1 MRAHLA
7 TRRPAGLPCSSTP
20 LGAFA
25 RSIRHARLVVWRSAM
40 NSVPASDPA
49 VVRTPPI
56 NLRTRTEIEDEV
68 RRRVEAER
76 QRLRDLARLQQDEVQ
91 HFRRPMERPFTAA
104 ERDNVTILIGGLTW
118 KHDALL
124 KAAFE
129 SAGYRVQVMP
139 MPDVAAFQL
148 GKEYGNNGQCNPT
161 YFMVGHLI
169 KFLQGLESQGMA
181 RRDIIDRY
189 VFFTAGS
196 CGPCRFGMYESEYRL
211 AVQNAGFDGFRVL
224 LFQQT
229 DGIKAASG
237 EPGLKFTVDFGMAT
251 FNALNLGDVLNDV
264 AYQIRPFEVRSGE
277 TDRVIDESMEM
288 LTTRLRDR
296 RTTDVSHRLP
306 AALRAKLAQ
315 RKALKDWTDS
325 LGKIHEH
332 LYGRYTARMLHD
344 VREQLASVEVDRL
357 RVKPVVKVTGEFW
370 AQTTEGDGNF
380 RMFSFLEREGAQVMV
395 EPIGT
400 WVMYML
406 WLAKATHAERRMVTA
421 KPRGA
426 WELRGRLGDALG
438 FHGKQTSFDAGR
450 AFYMRQYARTVDAL
464 GGIAHPLLRL
474 EDLAKLAA
482 PYYNV
487 FAKGGEGHM
496 EVAKNIYYTVHKKC
510 HMVLSLK
517 PFGCMPSTQSDGVQ
531 SAVMSHFKD
540 MIFLPIETSGEG
552 EVNAHSRVQMA
563 LGEARAKARAEFQQ
577 VLESTGRQ
585 LDDIKE
591 YVATHRE
598 LRSPFYH
605 VPVTAGVTGTAASF
619 VLHVSKRMR
628 RGR

>member
-1 MRAHLA
+1 
-7 TRRPAGLPCSSTP
+7 
-20 LGAFA
+20 
-25 RSIRHARLVVWRSAM
+25 
-40 NSVPASDPA
+40 
-49 VVRTPPI
+49 
-56 NLRTRTEIEDEV
+56 
-68 RRRVEAER
+68 
-76 QRLRDLARLQQDEVQ
+76 
-91 HFRRPMERPFTAA
+91 
-104 ERDNVTILIGGLTW
+104 
-118 KHDALL
+118 
-124 KAAFE
+124 
-129 SAGYRVQVMP
+129 
-139 MPDVAAFQL
+139 
-148 GKEYGNNGQCNPT
+148 
-161 YFMVGHLI
+161 
-169 KFLQGLESQGMA
+169 
-181 RRDIIDRY
+181 
-189 VFFTAGS
+189 
-196 CGPCRFGMYESEYRL
+196 MYEAEYRL

-264 AYQIRPFEVRSGE
+264 TYQIRPFEVREGE
-277 TDRVIDESMEM
+277 TDRAVNECMDL
-288 LTTRLRDR
+288 LTSRLRER
-296 RTTDVSHRLP
+296 RTDDVIERLP
-306 AALRAKLAQ
+306 AALATRLKQ
-315 RKALKDWTDS
+315 RKALKDWTNS
-325 LGKIHEH
+325 LGKVREH
-332 LYGRYTARMLHD
+332 LYGDYTERMLAD
-344 VREQLASVEVDRL
+344 VRDRLGAVEVDRL

-406 WLAKATHAERRMVTA
+406 WLAKATHAERRAVTSRR
-421 KPRGA
+421 PGG
-426 WELRGRLGDALG
+426 WDLRGRLGEAIA
-438 FHGKQTSFDAGR
+438 FRGKQASFDAGR
-450 AFYMRQYARTVDAL
+450 RFYMRQYRRIVDAL
-464 GGIAHPLLRL
+464 GGIAHPLLKL
-474 EDLAKLAA
+474 EDLAALAA

-563 LGEARAKARAEFQQ
+563 LGEARAKARLEFQAA
-577 VLESTGRQ
+577 LDGTGRR
-585 LDDIKE
+585 LDDIRE

-598 LRSPFYH
+598 LRSPYH
-605 VPVTAGVTGTAASF
+605 RVPTRPGIIGTAANF
-619 VLHVSKRMR
+619 VLHVNGRMNRDR
-628 RGR
+628 RRTVSLSSAPRRTGVPAA

>member
-1 MRAHLA
+1 MNPVTPSHPGPV
-7 TRRPAGLPCSSTP
+7 RPSLT
-20 LGAFA
+20 L
-25 RSIRHARLVVWRSAM
+25 RSRK
-40 NSVPASDPA
+40 D
-49 VVRTPPI
+49 
-56 NLRTRTEIEDEV
+56 IEDEV
-68 RRRVEAER
+68 RRQVAAER
-76 QRLRDLARLQQDEVQ
+76 QRLLDFATQEREVVR
-91 HFRRPMERPFTAA
+91 HFRRPAERPFTAA
-104 ERDNVTILIGGLTW
+104 ERDRVTILIGGLTG

-124 KAAFE
+124 KSAFE

-139 MPDVAAFQL
+139 VPDVAAFQL

-169 KFLQGLESQGMA
+169 KFLQGLESHGMS
-181 RRDIIDRY
+181 RQDIIDRY

-196 CGPCRFGMYESEYRL
+196 CGPCRFGMYEAEYRL

-264 AYQIRPFEVRSGE
+264 AYQIRPFEVRHGH
-277 TDRVIDESMEM
+277 TDRVMSDCMEL
-288 LTTRLRDR
+288 LTKGLRDR
-296 RTTDVSHRLP
+296 RTHDILDGLP
-306 AALRAKLAQ
+306 AALSTRLARQ
-315 RKALKDWTDS
+315 KNLKDWTNA
-325 LGKIHEH
+325 LGKVRDH
-332 LYGRYTARMLHD
+332 LYGDYTRRMLAD
-344 VREQLASVEVDRL
+344 VRDALDTVEVDRL

-406 WLAKATHAERRMVTA
+406 WLAQATHAERRSVIS
-421 KPRGA
+421 PRRGR
-426 WELRGRLGDALG
+426 WELGGRLGDTLA
-438 FHGKQTSFDAGR
+438 FCGKQASFTVGR
-450 AFYMRQYARTVDAL
+450 RFYMRQHRRIVDAL
-464 GGIAHPLLRL
+464 GGIAHPLLKL
-474 EDLAKLAA
+474 EDLAALAA

-563 LGEARAKARAEFQQ
+563 LGEARAKARIEFQQ
-577 VLESTGRQ
+577 VLEATGRR
-585 LDDIKE
+585 LEDIKE
-591 YVATHRE
+591 YVASHRE
-598 LRSPFYH
+598 LRSPFHH
-605 VPVTAGVTGTAASF
+605 VPQHAEVTGTAANF
-619 VLHVSKRMR
+619 VLHVSTLMNR
-628 RGR
+628 RRRRLVRLPVAQRRTSFSAAR

>member
-1 MRAHLA
+1 
-7 TRRPAGLPCSSTP
+7 
-20 LGAFA
+20 
-25 RSIRHARLVVWRSAM
+25 M
-40 NSVPASDPA
+40 NSVPASDPSDTH
-49 VVRTPPI
+49 TPLLTI
-56 NLRTRTEIEDEV
+56 KSRADIEREV

-76 QRLRDLARLQQDEVQ
+76 QRLLEISTRERDAVQ
-91 HFRRPMERPFTAA
+91 HFRRPAERPFTAA
-104 ERDNVTILIGGLTW
+104 ERDRVTILIGGLTW

-124 KAAFE
+124 RAAFE
-129 SAGYRVQVMP
+129 SAGYRVEVMP
-139 MPDVAAFQL
+139 TPDVAAFQL
-148 GKEYGNNGQCNPT
+148 GKEFGNNGQCNPT

-169 KFLQGLESQGMA
+169 KFLQGLESHGMP
-181 RRDIIDRY
+181 RQDIIDRY

-196 CGPCRFGMYESEYRL
+196 CGPCRFGMYEAEYRL

-237 EPGLKFTVDFGMAT
+237 EPGLKFTVDFAMAS

-264 AYQIRPFEVRSGE
+264 TYQIRPFEVRQGE
-277 TDRVIDESMEM
+277 TDRVVNECMEL
-288 LTTRLRDR
+288 LTTKLRER
-296 RTTDVSHRLP
+296 KTHDVVDRLP
-306 AALRAKLAQ
+306 AALRGRIAG
-315 RKALKDWTDS
+315 RKALNDWS
-325 LGKIHEH
+325 NALGKIQDH
-332 LYGRYTARMLHD
+332 LYGSYTNRMLAE
-344 VREQLASVEVDRL
+344 VRDRLAAVEVDRL

-406 WLAKATHAERRMVTA
+406 WLAKATHAERRAITA
-421 KPRGA
+421 PRRRPWDVRA
-426 WELRGRLGDALG
+426 RFTDALA
-438 FHGKQTSFDAGR
+438 FHAKQASFDAGR
-450 AFYMRQYARTVDAL
+450 RFYMRQYRRVGDAL
-464 GGIAHPLLRL
+464 GATAHSLLKL
-474 EDLAKLAA
+474 EDLAALAA

-563 LGEARAKARAEFQQ
+563 LGEARAKARLEFQEA
-577 VLESTGRQ
+577 LDSTGYQ

-591 YVATHRE
+591 YVAQHQE

-605 VPVTAGVTGTAASF
+605 VPLHEGITGTAANF
-619 VLHVSKRMR
+619 ALHVGARLDRDR
-628 RGR
+628 RRRLTRPFKAPAGARARASAIAG

>member
-1 MRAHLA
+1 MD
-7 TRRPAGLPCSSTP
+7 
-20 LGAFA
+20 
-25 RSIRHARLVVWRSAM
+25 SI
-40 NSVPASDPA
+40 PASDPA
-49 VVRTPPI
+49 ATHRPLTLRSRTD
-56 NLRTRTEIEDEV
+56 IEAEV

-76 QRLRDLARLQQDEVQ
+76 QRLLDLTRQEREAVQ
-91 HFRRPMERPFTAA
+91 HFRRPLERPFTAA
-104 ERDNVTILIGGLTW
+104 ERDRVTILIGGLTG

-139 MPDVAAFQL
+139 TPDVAAFQL

-169 KFLQGLESQGMA
+169 KFLQGLEAQGMS
-181 RRDIIDRY
+181 RQDIIDRY

-196 CGPCRFGMYESEYRL
+196 CGPCRFGMYEAEYRL
-211 AVQNAGFDGFRVL
+211 AVQNSGFDGFRVL

-264 AYQIRPFEVRSGE
+264 AYQIRPFEVRQGD
-277 TDRVIDESMEM
+277 TDKVVNECMD
-288 LTTRLRDR
+288 LFTTRLRER
-296 RTTDVSHRLP
+296 RTYDILDRLP
-306 AALRAKLAQ
+306 AAISARVS
-315 RKALKDWTDS
+315 RHKALKDWANA
-325 LGKIHEH
+325 LGKVRDH
-332 LYGRYTARMLHD
+332 LYGEYTNRMLQDVHD
-344 VREQLASVEVDRL
+344 ALATVEVDRL

-406 WLAKATHAERRMVTA
+406 WLAKATHQERRGIAT
-421 KPRGA
+421 PQRG
-426 WELRGRLGDALG
+426 LGRRLIDTLS
-438 FHGKQTSFDAGR
+438 FHGKQLSFDAGR
-450 AFYMRQYARTVDAL
+450 RFYMRQHGRLVDAL

-474 EDLAKLAA
+474 EDLAALAA

-563 LGEARAKARAEFQQ
+563 LGEARAKARVEFQQ
-577 VLESTGRQ
+577 ALESTGRP
-585 LDDIKE
+585 LDDIRE
-591 YVATHRE
+591 YVAAHRE
-598 LRSPFYH
+598 LRSPFYR
-605 VPVTAGVTGTAASF
+605 VPVHKGVTGTAANF
-619 VLHVSKRMR
+619 VLHVSARMDRDR
-628 RGR
+628 RRAVGSLATARRAGVSPAAGQALVQRFH

>member
-1 MRAHLA
+1 MH
-7 TRRPAGLPCSSTP
+7 
-20 LGAFA
+20 
-25 RSIRHARLVVWRSAM
+25 
-40 NSVPASDPA
+40 SVPASDPA
-49 VVRTPPI
+49 RPGTPLT
-56 NLRTRTEIEDEV
+56 LRARRDIEEEI
-68 RRRVEAER
+68 RRRVAAER
-76 QRLRDLARLQQDEVQ
+76 ERLLALNAAPSGDVR
-91 HFRRPMERPFTAA
+91 HFRRPVERPFTAA
-104 ERDNVTILIGGLTW
+104 ERDRVTILIGGLTV
-118 KHDALL
+118 KHDTLL

-129 SAGYRVQVMP
+129 SAGYRVEVMP
-139 MPDVAAFQL
+139 VPDVAAFQL

-169 KFLQGLESQGMA
+169 KFLQGLEAHGMP
-181 RRDIIDRY
+181 RQDIIDRY

-264 AYQIRPFEVRSGE
+264 AYQLRPFEVRAGE
-277 TDRVIDESMEM
+277 TDRVMGECVDLLVS
-288 LTTRLRDR
+288 RLRER
-296 RTTDVSHRLP
+296 RTTDVIDRLP
-306 AALRAKLAQ
+306 APLRERLI
-315 RKALKDWTDS
+315 RVRALKDWINS
-325 LGKIHEH
+325 LGKVHEH
-332 LYGRYTARMLHD
+332 LYGRYTASMLRD
-344 VREQLASVEVDRL
+344 VRDRLATIEVDRL

-380 RMFSFLEREGAQVMV
+380 RMFPFLEREGAQVMV

-406 WLAKATHAERRMVTA
+406 WLAKATHAERRAIVT
-421 KPRGA
+421 PQRGT
-426 WELRGRLGDALG
+426 WELGARLRDALG
-438 FHGKQTSFDAGR
+438 FHGKQASFAAGR
-450 AFYMRQYARTVDAL
+450 RFYMRQYRRVVEAL

-474 EDLAKLAA
+474 EDLAALAA

-496 EVAKNIYYTVHKKC
+496 EVAKNIYYTVHRKC

-577 VLESTGRQ
+577 ALESTGRR
-585 LDDIKE
+585 LDDIRE
-591 YVATHRE
+591 YVAVHPE
-598 LRSPFYH
+598 LRSPFLH
-605 VPVTAGVTGTAASF
+605 VPVRPGVAGTAANF
-619 VLHVSKRMR
+619 VLHVHQLMR
-628 RGR
+628 RDRRASVALSVRASGAEPAAG

>member
-1 MRAHLA
+1 
-7 TRRPAGLPCSSTP
+7 
-20 LGAFA
+20 
-25 RSIRHARLVVWRSAM
+25 M
-40 NSVPASDPA
+40 NSVPTSDPA
-49 VVRTPPI
+49 DTRTPVLP
-56 NLRTRTEIEDEV
+56 LRSRKDIEHEV

-76 QRLRDLARLQQDEVQ
+76 QRLAALATQEREAVR
-91 HFRRPMERPFTAA
+91 HFHRPVERPFTAA
-104 ERDNVTILIGGLTW
+104 ERDRVTILIGGLTW

-148 GKEYGNNGQCNPT
+148 GKEFGNNGQCNPT

-169 KFLQGLESQGMA
+169 KFLQGLESQGMP
-181 RRDIIDRY
+181 RQDIIDRY

-196 CGPCRFGMYESEYRL
+196 CGPCRFGMYEAEYRL

-264 AYQIRPFEVRSGE
+264 AYQIRPFEVRQGQA
-277 TDRVIDESMEM
+277 DRVVNECMEL
-288 LTTRLRDR
+288 LTSRLRER
-296 RTTDVSHRLP
+296 RTHDVVDRLP
-306 AALRAKLAQ
+306 AALRTHLVQ
-315 RKALKDWTDS
+315 RKALKDWTNS
-325 LGKIHEH
+325 LGKVRDH
-332 LYGRYTARMLHD
+332 LYGDYTARMLAE
-344 VREQLASVEVDRL
+344 VRDMLGTVEVDRL

-406 WLAKATHAERRMVTA
+406 WLARATHAERRAVTS
-421 KPRGA
+421 KRRGS
-426 WELRGRLGDALG
+426 WDLRGRLGDAMS
-438 FHGKQTSFDAGR
+438 FQAKQASFDAGR
-450 AFYMRQYARTVDAL
+450 RFYMRQHRRIVDAL
-464 GGIAHPLLRL
+464 GGVAHPLLKL
-474 EDLAKLAA
+474 EDLAALAA

-496 EVAKNIYYTVHKKC
+496 EVAKNIFYTVHKKC

-563 LGEARAKARAEFQQ
+563 LGEARAKARLEFQE
-577 VLESTGRQ
+577 VLASTGRK
-585 LDDIKE
+585 LDDIRE
-591 YVATHRE
+591 YVAATHE
-598 LRSPFYH
+598 LRNPFYH
-605 VPVTAGVTGTAASF
+605 VPAHPGVTGTAANF
-619 VLHVSKRMR
+619 VLHVSARMNRDQR
-628 RGR
+628 RVARLFSVPRRAGVSAAG

>member
-1 MRAHLA
+1 MQPVPTSDPRV
-7 TRRPAGLPCSSTP
+7 STP
-20 LGAFA
+20 LLTL
-25 RSIRHARLVVWRSAM
+25 RSRQ
-40 NSVPASDPA
+40 D
-49 VVRTPPI
+49 
-56 NLRTRTEIEDEV
+56 IEEEV

-76 QRLRDLARLQQDEVQ
+76 QRLLALTAHEREPAR
-91 HFRRPMERPFTAA
+91 HFHRPVERPFTAA
-104 ERDNVTILIGGLTW
+104 ERDGVTILIGGLTW

-139 MPDVAAFQL
+139 IPDVAAFQL

-169 KFLQGLESQGMA
+169 KFLQGLEAEGMP
-181 RRDIIDRY
+181 RQDIIDRY

-264 AYQIRPFEVRSGE
+264 AYQIRPFEVHQGE
-277 TDRVIDESMEM
+277 TDRVVNECMDL
-288 LTTRLRDR
+288 LTARLRERRTSDVLDRLPQGIATRL
-296 RTTDVSHRLP
+296 SQH
-306 AALRAKLAQ
+306 
-315 RKALKDWTDS
+315 KAVKDWSNS
-325 LGKIHEH
+325 LGKVRDH
-332 LYGRYTARMLHD
+332 LYGAYTQEMLGE
-344 VREQLASVEVDRL
+344 VRGRLAAVEVDRL

-406 WLAKATHAERRMVTA
+406 WLAAATHAERRAVTSR
-421 KPRGA
+421 KRGA
-426 WELRGRLGDALG
+426 FDIRGRFGDALA
-438 FHGKQTSFDAGR
+438 FHGKQASFDLGR
-450 AFYMRQYARTVDAL
+450 RFYMRQYRRIVDAF
-464 GGIAHPLLRL
+464 GGIAHPLLKL
-474 EDLAKLAA
+474 EDLAALAA

-563 LGEARAKARAEFQQ
+563 LGEARAKARLEFQQ
-577 VLESTGRQ
+577 ALASTGRR
-585 LDDIKE
+585 LDDIRE

-598 LRSPFYH
+598 LRSPFYQ
-605 VPVTAGVTGTAASF
+605 VPVHTGIIGTAANF
-619 VLHVSKRMR
+619 VLHVSTRMR
-628 RGR
+628 RDQRRVVRFAHPLGRADVSAAAR